1 MQVATAQ
8 ASAQCRIHVNLETKE
23 KMHITGRGHACPEDG
38 YVCFRNS
45 ELLTGRVGKATL
57 GGGNKAG
64 LFQVCWFGCLER
76 GLRAVTAAVCTG
88 TVPGDTGRRQ
98 CPVLLTTPA

>member
-1 MQVATAQ
+1 MIVWLWY
-8 ASAQCRIHVNLETKE
+8 RMHMNLETKE
-23 KMHITGRGHACPEDG
+23 KMHITGRGCACPVDG

-64 LFQVCWFGCLER
+64 LFQVCDCMASAR
-76 GLRAVTAAVCTG
+76 C
-88 TVPGDTGRRQ
+88 Q
-98 CPVLLTTPA
+98 S

>member
-1 MQVATAQ
+1 M
-8 ASAQCRIHVNLETKE
+8 NLETKE
-23 KMHITGRGHACPEDG
+23 KMHVTGRGHACPVDG

-64 LFQVCWFGCLER
+64 LFQARSLCVHSTCAWCPQRHATTSCRR
-76 GLRAVTAAVCTG
+76 GAL
-88 TVPGDTGRRQ
+88 GRR
-98 CPVLLTTPA
+98 CWSADMLFASSG